1 MADLVLTPSA
11 ILAGAGAKTTS
22 GTAGATITAGQI
34 VFLDSAS
41 TGKWLLADSDA
52 ATAVARG
59 QGASVGIA
67 LNGAANG
74 QPLEVL
80 TEGPIT
86 LGAVMTAGTAY
97 YLSPTPGGICPL
109 ADLLTG
115 DYVTLLG
122 LATSTSVL
130 YLDIQY
136 SGVAT
141 A

>member
-1 MADLVLTPSA
+1 MADIVITPASVVP
-11 ILAGAGAKTTS
+11 GAGAKTTS
-22 GTAGATITAGQI
+22 GTAGATITAGQ
-34 VFLDSAS
+34 VVYLDSTT
-41 TGKWLLADSDA
+41 TGKWHHADSDA
-52 ATAVARG
+52 ATAAARG
-59 QGASVGIA
+59 QGANVGIA
-67 LNGAANG
+67 LNGASNG

-86 LGAVMTAGTAY
+86 LGAVLTAGAAY
-97 YLSPTPGGICPL
+97 YLSPTPGGIAPL

-130 YLDIQY
+130 QVDVQY